1 MLHGMKDASPEALL
15 LFECFCFRANYAA
28 CLAAPRGDRLD
39 GAPKEDAVKG
49 IQATWL
55 LLGGDGTATA

>member
-1 MLHGMKDASPEALL
+1 MRMSAWARTAHDGRGALVLHGMKDASPEALL

-39 GAPKEDAVKG
+39 GAPKEE
-49 IQATWL
+49 L
-55 LLGGDGTATA
+55 L